1 MIQRFAEVAKQR
13 ENVKLLL
20 VGDGSL
26 KNQLIELAKQLDVL
40 NKMIFVGTK
49 DNANDY
55 LQAMDMFLFPSIYEG
70 LGISLIEAQ
79 ANGLPSLVLDA
90 IFRCNSK
97 RSMCNGFSY

>member
-1 MIQRFAEVAKQR
+1 MGISNSTFVYGTVGRLETQKNHSFMIQRFAEVAKQR

-55 LQAMDMFLFPSIYEG
+55 LQAMDMFLFPSIYVFW
-70 LGISLIEAQ
+70 
-79 ANGLPSLVLDA
+79 NFTD
-90 IFRCNSK
+90 
-97 RSMCNGFSY
+97 